1 MIGIQKTCR
10 KSQKLSGMQKLTGAN
25 QIRNLKKIS
34 ISAPWDFTQNSK
46 RINITQPGLEI
57 YNVRNLLLSTNA
69 QHQIWSDWMF
79 QVYDKELWIL
89 FLSAIMLM
97 ILLLSVS
104 YSQKFTWH
112 NLLKAKMAAIKAIL
126 AQSFDQEIFLKV
138 SK

>member
-1 MIGIQKTCR
+1 MFFFNQKEKNLILYPPFENLTTHTTIIQT
-10 KSQKLSGMQKLTGAN
+10 MF
-25 QIRNLKKIS
+25 S
-34 ISAPWDFTQNSK
+34 ILGPWDFTQNSK
-46 RINITQPGLEI
+46 RINVTQPGLGI

-104 YSQKFTWH
+104 YSPKFTWQ

-138 SK
+138 IT

>member
-1 MIGIQKTCR
+1 
-10 KSQKLSGMQKLTGAN
+10 MQKPTETS
-25 QIRNLKKIS
+25 QIRNLKAFF

-46 RINITQPGLEI
+46 RINVTQPGLGI

-69 QHQIWSDWMF
+69 QHQIGDWMF
-79 QVYDKELWIL
+79 RVYDKELWII
-89 FLSAIMLM
+89 FLSSIIFM
-97 ILLLSVS
+97 ILLLSIS
-104 YSQKFTWH
+104 YSPRFTWQ

>member
-1 MIGIQKTCR
+1 MQARG
-10 KSQKLSGMQKLTGAN
+10 QKLRYITF
-25 QIRNLKKIS
+25 S
-34 ISAPWDFTQNSK
+34 ILAPWDFTQNSK
-46 RINITQPGLEI
+46 RINVTQPGLGI

-138 SK
+138 NTK

>member
-1 MIGIQKTCR
+1 M
-10 KSQKLSGMQKLTGAN
+10 
-25 QIRNLKKIS
+25 

-46 RINITQPGLEI
+46 RINVTQPGLGI

-69 QHQIWSDWMF
+69 QHQIGDWMF
-79 QVYDKELWIL
+79 RVYDKELWII
-89 FLSAIMLM
+89 FLSSIIFM
-97 ILLLSVS
+97 ILLLSIS
-104 YSQKFTWH
+104 YSPRFTWQ